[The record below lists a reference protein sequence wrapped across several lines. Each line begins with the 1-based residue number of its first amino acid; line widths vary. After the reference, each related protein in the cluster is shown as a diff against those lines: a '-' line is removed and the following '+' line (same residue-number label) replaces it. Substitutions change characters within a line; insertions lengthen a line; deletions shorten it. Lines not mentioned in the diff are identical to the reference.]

1 MLKFFK
7 NLIVAQLAKPLIKET
22 KIVNLDFAED
32 KLSKRFRDKKNFF
45 YIINRKPSPTGFF
58 SNFAFVLNHIKYA
71 LKKNYIPIVDMK
83 NFPTIYNEKNK
94 VLNTFNSWEYY
105 FDQISNYS
113 LEKIYKSKRYIFSS
127 QFFLNNMELEIHKL
141 KNDPLIKNIMKKYI
155 KIKKKYIE
163 EVNFKIKKKFKKK
176 MLGVLI
182 RGTTQKIATNHQLP
196 IEPFK
201 LNPIINKILEKE
213 KCDKIFLVTEDLD
226 YFESLKKNF
235 KNKIIFNNSFRSKV
249 NFYNNHAKIFDSYP
263 RKLHRYKL
271 GKEILIDTLMLSKCD
286 VLLYTNSNVS
296 SAAILFSKK
305 KQSKYYIS
313 SENNSSNIYL
323 ARWKWY
329 IKHFFTNHNY
339 GIKYKLIK
347 VKDV

>member
-1 MLKFFK
+1 MFKFLK
-7 NLIVAQLAKPLIKET
+7 NLIVAQLAKPLIKEIKILNRDFT
-22 KIVNLDFAED
+22 KD
-32 KLSKRFRDKKNFF
+32 KLDKSFRGKNFF
-45 YIINRKPSPTGFF
+45 YIINRKPSPTGLF
-58 SNFAFVLNHIKYA
+58 SNFAFVVNHIKYA

-94 VLNTFNSWEYY
+94 VLDTFNSWEYY

-113 LEKIYKSKRYIFSS
+113 LNEVYKTGRYIFSS
-127 QFFLNNMELEIHKL
+127 QFFLKNMELELDKL
-141 KNDPLIKNIMKKYI
+141 KKDPLIKNVIKKYI
-155 KIKKKYIE
+155 KIKKKYIK
-163 EVNFKIKKKFKKK
+163 EVNHKVKKKFKKK
-176 MLGVLI
+176 ILGVLI

-201 LNPIINKILEKE
+201 LNPLIDKILKKE

-226 YFESLKKNF
+226 YFETIKNYF
-235 KNKIIFNNSFRSKV
+235 KNKIIFNNSFRYKV
-249 NFYNNHAKIFDSYP
+249 NFYNNHSKIFDLYP

-271 GKEILIDTLMLSKCD
+271 GKEILIDTLMLANCD
-286 VLLYTNSNVS
+286 VLLYTDSNVS
-296 SAAILFSKK
+296 RAAIFFSKK
-305 KQSKYYIS
+305 KQKKYYLS

-329 IKHFFTNHNY
+329 IKKFFSNNNF

-347 VKDV
+347 VKND